1 MELFKRTAKI
11 DLVHV
16 PYKSGGVSATALLAG
31 EVAVSFNTIPSA
43 LSYVKS
49 GRLRAIGVSSL
60 QRSISVP
67 EVPTIAEQGYP
78 GFSASGLA
86 GLVAPAGTPPEVIN
100 RLNPEVVKLLK
111 QPKVIEQCLT
121 LGLDPVGDTPAEFAQ
136 FIRTDMDKWTRLTRD
151 LNLNME

>member
-1 MELFKRTAKI
+1 M
-11 DLVHV
+11 
-16 PYKSGGVSATALLAG
+16 
-31 EVAVSFNTIPSA
+31 SFNTIPSA
-43 LSYVKS
+43 LSYVKA

-67 EVPTIAEQGYP
+67 DVATIAEQGYP

-86 GLVAPAGTPPEVIN
+86 GLVAPAGTPVEAIN
-100 RLNPEVVKLLK
+100 RLNAEVVKLLK

-121 LGLDPVGDTPAEFAQ
+121 LGLDPVGDTPVEFAQ
-136 FIRTDMDKWTRLTRD
+136 FIRTDMDKWSRLTRE